1 MNLMIVDDEVVAIQG
16 LVDDVPWDRLNFE
29 EILTANSYAQAV
41 NLFRTKKVDILLC
54 DIEMPVGN
62 GIELVRWVRENYP
75 KTVCIFLTCHDDFE
89 FARRAIALEC
99 LGYILKPADTEEV
112 VEYLLK
118 AQEKIMRENQNQVYH
133 DYGKMYIDQMKGEEH
148 SGGQE
153 AMERVETY
161 IHEHIGEQMSIEMLA
176 GVAYLSVT
184 HLGRLFKKKHNMTV
198 VDYIQEQRVMLAREL
213 LKDPKL
219 TVSAVAAK
227 TGYNNYS
234 YFTKSFKKITGKT
247 PREYRQLWEI
257 NYKKS

>member
-112 VEYLLK
+112 VEYPFK
-118 AQEKIMRENQNQVYH
+118 SS
-133 DYGKMYIDQMKGEEH
+133 GK
-148 SGGQE
+148 
-153 AMERVETY
+153 
-161 IHEHIGEQMSIEMLA
+161 
-176 GVAYLSVT
+176 
-184 HLGRLFKKKHNMTV
+184 N
-198 VDYIQEQRVMLAREL
+198 
-213 LKDPKL
+213 
-219 TVSAVAAK
+219 
-227 TGYNNYS
+227 
-234 YFTKSFKKITGKT
+234 
-247 PREYRQLWEI
+247 
-257 NYKKS
+257 